1 MEPLLIFDK
10 LLNQYLSFF
19 PIPTTKLYQI
29 KFLVPDLFSYLL
41 FTILKYFYFSASF
54 FFVALAFISK
64 ILATIPYYSKQLNVE
79 TVALLTVTSHIIKK
93 VSWTN
98 YFGISI
104 SRFLMLFAFLI
115 LLMVCLK
122 VRDKKVIA
130 LFIYFLIIS
139 TTFVSVSYLVFHIT
153 LLIMLSILYL
163 TYRRNYL
170 RVKSKN
176 SKMVMYSF
184 LAILISQVFFI
195 FEGLI
200 EHFYVIGE
208 IIQLIGYLVLLFA
221 IISMMLKK

>member
-1 MEPLLIFDK
+1 MAYVVGPSWFYGIDYVFDLVSVIVGFLIC
-10 LLNQYLSFF
+10 Y
-19 PIPTTKLYQI
+19 
-29 KFLVPDLFSYLL
+29 FSYKAYRY
-41 FTILKYFYFSASF
+41 TSQKKYFYFSASF